1 MMTLD
6 GRCILN
12 TGKYCNIYIYHQHTG
27 VGVVPSTPDYSDN
40 GDMSLEVCV
49 TMGLSISMTCV
60 YRIYICGYPWVI
72 VQLFILIQNHH
83 FELDLQIDLRNK
95 VWTIGA

>member
-12 TGKYCNIYIYHQHTG
+12 TGKYCNIYIYHRHTG
-27 VGVVPSTPDYSDN
+27 VGVAPSPLPLAS
-40 GDMSLEVCV
+40 DMSLEVCV
-49 TMGLSISMTCV
+49 TMRLSISMTCV
-60 YRIYICGYPWVI
+60 CGYPWVI

-83 FELDLQIDLRNK
+83 FKLDLQIDVRDK
-95 VWTIGA
+95 VWTIRAQYKNS